1 MTVMNENNTAA
12 RMMVDRILEKGHE
25 ENRIF
30 YEGKKKQL
38 EAELNRQ
45 VEVLKSDRALQ
56 VKRIDSR
63 IAREYQQLY
72 SRQEL
77 MFKQNVNQKKQF
89 LIDEIFKT
97 VFEEMKN
104 WDREKFLKNAVPTL
118 TANDLTGQVS
128 VILGEYSKEFITGE
142 QLNLLSESHGTVC
155 YVLEEATV
163 PGDGGFLL
171 EQDGIEYNFL
181 YSSIIGEIRE
191 KKEMELA
198 RQLFG

>member
-1 MTVMNENNTAA
+1 MNENNTAA

-97 VFEEMKN
+97 VFEDMKN

-142 QLNLLSESHGTVC
+142 QLKLLSESHGKVC

-181 YSSIIGEIRE
+181 YSGIIGEIRE

>member
-1 MTVMNENNTAA
+1 MNENNTAA
-12 RMMVDRILEKGHE
+12 QMMVDRILEKGHE

-30 YEGKKKQL
+30 YEAKKQQL

-45 VEVLKSDRALQ
+45 AEVLKSDRALQ

-77 MFKQNVNQKKQF
+77 MLKQNVNQKKQF

-142 QLNLLSESHGTVC
+142 QLEVFSESHGKVC

-181 YSSIIGEIRE
+181 YSGIIGEIRE
-191 KKEMELA
+191 KREMELA